1 MVCLEPNF
9 SAFHTKPPSPEGAKY
24 ISTGCSPVYSFIR
37 SSVHSFI
44 RSFVHPFIRSF
55 VHPFICSF
63 VHPFIHSS
71 IHSFICTHTGAT
83 RYNQE
88 YSCIRGYTHPTWAL
102 WLGRGLM
109 QAIFSGFLILWA
121 VWIETAVLSR
131 VGPSTL
137 VQSEMELIGLTYLTA
152 LVNLFDIK
160 SNRLSI

>member
-1 MVCLEPNF
+1 
-9 SAFHTKPPSPEGAKY
+9 
-24 ISTGCSPVYSFIR
+24 
-37 SSVHSFI
+37 
-44 RSFVHPFIRSF
+44 
-55 VHPFICSF
+55 
-63 VHPFIHSS
+63 
-71 IHSFICTHTGAT
+71 
-83 RYNQE
+83 
-88 YSCIRGYTHPTWAL
+88 
-102 WLGRGLM
+102 M

>member
-1 MVCLEPNF
+1 MVCLVPNF

-24 ISTGCSPVYSFIR
+24 ISTGCSPVFSFIR
-37 SSVHSFI
+37 SSV
-44 RSFVHPFIRSF
+44 
-55 VHPFICSF
+55 
-63 VHPFIHSS
+63 
-71 IHSFICTHTGAT
+71 HSFICTHTGAT

-102 WLGRGLM
+102 WHGRGLM